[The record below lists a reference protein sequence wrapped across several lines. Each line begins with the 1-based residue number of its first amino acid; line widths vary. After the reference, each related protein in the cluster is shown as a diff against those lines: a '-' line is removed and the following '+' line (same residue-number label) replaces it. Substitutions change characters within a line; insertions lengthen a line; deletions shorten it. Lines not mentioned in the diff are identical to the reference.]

1 MTYFFLLPFDCRVI
15 TYNDFLTMQSEL
27 YQNHNCNSKI
37 TLLEESKEV
46 KGEVELFFRIVNFF
60 EIRIVDNHH

>member
-1 MTYFFLLPFDCRVI
+1 
-15 TYNDFLTMQSEL
+15 MQSEL

-37 TLLEESKEV
+37 TLLEEPKEV